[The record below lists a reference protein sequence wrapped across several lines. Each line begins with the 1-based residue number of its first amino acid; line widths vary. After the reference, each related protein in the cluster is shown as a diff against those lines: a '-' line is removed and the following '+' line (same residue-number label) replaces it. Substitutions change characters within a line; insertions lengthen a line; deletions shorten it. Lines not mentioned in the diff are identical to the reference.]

1 MNRYRFPSRF
11 QKKISLFLLLTAA
24 LALFACGG
32 GSSGG
37 GASPPPP
44 PPPPTSQTIT
54 LGFDPPSTYTDGT
67 PITDF
72 AGYILCYG
80 PAQGTY
86 TDCID
91 VGNVS
96 TYTITLPM
104 ETWYFSAKAYTFAG
118 TESGY
123 SNELSVTP

>member
-1 MNRYRFPSRF
+1 MNRSRFPSRF
-11 QKKISLFLLLTAA
+11 QKKISLVLLLTAA
-24 LALFACGG
+24 FELYACGG
-32 GSSGG
+32 GSSGDG
-37 GASPPPP
+37 GSP
-44 PPPPTSQTIT
+44 PPPPTSQTIR
-54 LGFDPPSTYTDGT
+54 LGFDPPSTYTDGS

-104 ETWYFSAKAYTFAG
+104 ETWYFSAKAYTLAG

-123 SNELSVTP
+123 SNELPVTP